1 MRQNIFLM
9 YSAIK
14 PLHSFL
20 PYLLIAALLASV
32 LVFVAKRFGG
42 RNFKKADKLL
52 ALITL
57 ILAHVQLLV
66 GLVLYFVSPLVKAAL
81 ESGEVMKNATHRLYA
96 VEHISVMILAIIFI
110 TIGYSKAK
118 RKTEAAAKF
127 QTLWIFYAIGL
138 VLVLSRIPWDVWP
151 SPSL

>member
-1 MRQNIFLM
+1 MRQNILLM

-42 RNFKKADKLL
+42 RPFKKADKTL
-52 ALITL
+52 ALVTL
-57 ILAHVQLLV
+57 ILAHLQLVV
-66 GLVLYFVSPLVKAAL
+66 GLILYFVSPLVKEAL
-81 ESGEVMKNATHRLYA
+81 SSGEVMKNASHRFYA

-118 RKTEAAAKF
+118 RKTEASAKF
-127 QTLWIFYAIGL
+127 QILWIFYAIGL
-138 VLVLSRIPWDVWP
+138 VLALSRIPWDVWP

>member
-1 MRQNIFLM
+1 M
-9 YSAIK
+9 YSTIK

-32 LVFVAKRFGG
+32 LVFVAKKFGG
-42 RNFKKADKLL
+42 RTFKKADKTL
-52 ALITL
+52 ALVTL
-57 ILAHVQLLV
+57 ILAHIQLVV
-66 GLVLYFVSPLVKAAL
+66 GLILYFISPVVKTAL
-81 ESGEVMKNATHRLYA
+81 ASGEVMKNDSHRFYA

-118 RKTEAAAKF
+118 RKTEPSAKF

-138 VLVLSRIPWDVWP
+138 VLVLSRIPWGVWP

>member
-1 MRQNIFLM
+1 M
-9 YSAIK
+9 YSTIK
-14 PLHSFL
+14 PIHSFL

-42 RNFKKADKLL
+42 RSFKKGDKIL
-52 ALITL
+52 ALVTL
-57 ILAHVQLLV
+57 ILAHTQFVV
-66 GLVLYFVSPLVKAAL
+66 GLILYFISPIVKTAL
-81 ESGEVMKNATHRLYA
+81 QSGEVMKNATYRLYA
-96 VEHISVMILAIIFI
+96 VEHISTMILAIVFI

-118 RKTEAAAKF
+118 RKSEAPAKF

>member
-1 MRQNIFLM
+1 M

-32 LVFVAKRFGG
+32 LVFMAKKFGG
-42 RNFKKADKLL
+42 RPFNNADKRL

-57 ILAHVQLLV
+57 ILAHLQLIV
-66 GLVLYFVSPLVKAAL
+66 GLILYFISPIVKAAL
-81 ESGEVMKNATHRLYA
+81 ESGEVMKNATYRLYA
-96 VEHISVMILAIIFI
+96 VEHISVMILAIVFI
-110 TIGYSKAK
+110 TIGYSRAK
-118 RKTEAAAKF
+118 RKTEAPAKF

-151 SPSL
+151 STSLW